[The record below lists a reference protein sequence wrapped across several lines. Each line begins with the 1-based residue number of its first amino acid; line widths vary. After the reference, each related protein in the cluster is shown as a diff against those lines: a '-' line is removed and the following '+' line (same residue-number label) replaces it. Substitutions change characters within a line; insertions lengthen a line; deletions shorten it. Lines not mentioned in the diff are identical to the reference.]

1 MKLTTDVAIRKWK
14 PKSEGERAS
23 CGQSLYVQGYS
34 NGKRS
39 WVYRL
44 QYFSGDIKKG
54 VWLTIGYPT
63 AGAEHAIA
71 GGSLRLA
78 EAKELAIRINS
89 ADKGSEA
96 STDQIKRTL
105 LSPCPI
111 IDFEERL
118 LKSTFVPLVA

>member
-44 QYFSGDIKKG
+44 QYFSGNTKKSL
-54 VWLTIGYPT
+54 WLTIGYPA

-78 EAKELAIRINS
+78 EARELAIHINS
-89 ADKGSEA
+89 TVKHGEA
-96 STDQIKRTL
+96 NADQIKRML

-111 IDFEERL
+111 IEFEERL
-118 LKSTFVPLVA
+118 LKSTFVPIV